1 MKIIDING
9 KLRTILSI
17 KKVVSPIRNAITGDT
32 FSNREYVEVVIV
44 GKSGRVWKEFYPLED
59 FERLNPNVVIS

>member
-9 KLRTILSI
+9 KEREIASI
-17 KKVVSPIRNAITGDT
+17 KRITQQIPDAINGGIAATK
-32 FSNREYVEVVIV
+32 EYIEVVII
-44 GKSGRVWKEFYPLED
+44 GKTRTWKEFYPLED